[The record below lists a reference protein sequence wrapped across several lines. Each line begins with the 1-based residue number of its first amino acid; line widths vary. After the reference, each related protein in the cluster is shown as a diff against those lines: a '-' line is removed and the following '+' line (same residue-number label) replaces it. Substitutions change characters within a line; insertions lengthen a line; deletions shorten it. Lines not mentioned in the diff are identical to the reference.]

1 MFTLCPILLLQCA
14 FGGSLGMSL
23 VIVSVLYMFV
33 LDFSD
38 LTGDCFSGIIK
49 TSMLTLVMTT
59 ATCAWRWALT
69 QYKKRNQ
76 EVRESLDN
84 KMRRNS
90 RISWKKKD
98 RRG

>member
-14 FGGSLGMSL
+14 FGGSL
-23 VIVSVLYMFV
+23 
-33 LDFSD
+33 
-38 LTGDCFSGIIK
+38 GIIK